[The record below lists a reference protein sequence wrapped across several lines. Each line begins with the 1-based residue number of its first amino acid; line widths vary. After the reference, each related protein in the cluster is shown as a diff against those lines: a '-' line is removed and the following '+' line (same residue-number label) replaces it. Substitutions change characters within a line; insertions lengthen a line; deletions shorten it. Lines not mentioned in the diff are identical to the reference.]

1 MISYTRRQAYNS
13 NPLLHT
19 NISNVHFDI
28 WNQIQGLSNTGH
40 MNNHI
45 LWFDPWPQFALLPV
59 HGPWND
65 FFFMFELCIFEIF
78 FMNIVSCA
86 NPFSLYICGKQ
97 KLISISYKAWVRHL
111 CEFYCKFIKHHS
123 YCKYFHLLSI
133 NLHIHQICFYIALK
147 LSPVTNRK
155 LSNIMSIFF

>member
-1 MISYTRRQAYNS
+1 MYILIFETKYKVY
-13 NPLLHT
+13 
-19 NISNVHFDI
+19 
-28 WNQIQGLSNTGH
+28 QIQDTWTIIYYDS
-40 MNNHI
+40 I
-45 LWFDPWPQFALLPV
+45 LDLNSPFYLCMDPETI
-59 HGPWND
+59 
-65 FFFMFELCIFEIF
+65 FFMFELCIFKIF
-78 FMNIVSCA
+78 FMNNVSCA

-155 LSNIMSIFF
+155 LFNIMSIFFKL